1 MLLNFFKNL
10 LSKDGNLKNGI
21 MLRLVSLI
29 AAILIWTS
37 VSNIQHPIIN
47 LKFNAHLETVNE
59 DSITYL
65 GKSFTIPE
73 RDLVRVNY
81 SVKAE
86 NAGKVRQSDFRVFVN
101 LAELDGDAGNLQVYV
116 ELLNNVQVEDYGVT
130 PQQVRVVTDDVV
142 SKQVDVKYNIIGNL
156 SSGLEL
162 GNILYSPTQMY
173 ITGPSATLDIID
185 SVKFDIDVN
194 DQAVSFS
201 DVANPYYVDRYDNVF
216 DGPNIKRSAEVINY
230 TVSIYSKKVVNIN
243 PVVVGELYPGRE
255 LVDTIVNP
263 SSINLYGPKQ
273 LLDTI
278 TSINLPVVDISKLNA
293 DEEYTFNISELIP
306 IGAITDYDGN
316 TITLTVKIEN
326 NLNTVGTKEPRN
338 YDNGEHP
345 GPPPTE
351 EVETIGMSGIPVI
364 KETTETEGES
374 LTND

>member
-10 LSKDGNLKNGI
+10 LSKDGNLKSGI
-21 MLRLVSLI
+21 ALRLVSLI
-29 AAILIWTS
+29 AAIFIWTF
-37 VSNIQHPIIN
+37 VTNIQHPIMN

-59 DSITYL
+59 DAIAYL

-86 NAGKVRQSDFRVFVN
+86 NAGNVRQSDFRVFVN
-101 LAELDGDAGNLQVYV
+101 LAELDGDAGNLPVYV
-116 ELLNNVQVEDYGVT
+116 ELLNNVPVEDYGVT

-142 SKQVDVKYNIIGNL
+142 SKQIDVKYNIKGSL

-185 SVKFDIDVN
+185 SVKFDINVN

-201 DVANPYYVDRYDNVF
+201 DVATPYYVDRYDNVF
-216 DGPNIKRSAEVINY
+216 DGPNIRRSAEVINY
-230 TVSIYSKKVVNIN
+230 TVSIYSKKVVSIN
-243 PVVVGELYPGRE
+243 PVVVGDLNPGRKLE
-255 LVDTIVNP
+255 DTIVNP
-263 SSINLYGPKQ
+263 SEINIFGQKE

-278 TSINLPVVDISKLNA
+278 TSINLPVVDISGL
-293 DEEYTFNISELIP
+293 DEDKEYTYNVSELIP
-306 IGAITDYDGN
+306 IGAITDYEGN
-316 TITLTVKIEN
+316 IITLTVKIK
-326 NLNTVGTKEPRN
+326 NTINDESREPRN
-338 YDNGEHP
+338 DENGEHP

-351 EVETIGMSGIPVI
+351 EEETIGIIGVPVNRDQV
-364 KETTETEGES
+364 ETEES
-374 LTND
+374 N